1 MGFGGFFGRDL
12 GKKFMETVDIEL
24 LKKKSVAGIVALTSR
39 TFVLQIIA
47 FSSTFLLTIFLA
59 PSVFGIFYVVSAIIA
74 FLAYFSDIGLAAA
87 LIQKKEELTQE
98 DLTTT
103 FTIQQILV
111 LTIVAAALTFSRQ
124 IAVFYRLDESGLWL
138 LRALVVSF
146 FLSSLKTIPSVI
158 LERKLEFQKLV
169 VPQILETAGFYLVA
183 VTLAWRGLGVVSF
196 TWAVLTRAVVGVTAI
211 YWISPWKIE
220 LGLARPVARRL
231 LRFGIPFQ
239 LNSFL
244 ALVKD
249 DLLTIFLGKILPFAE
264 VGYIG
269 WAKKWAEVPL
279 RLIMDSVVR
288 VTFPAFARLQHAP
301 TMLGRAIEKTLFGLA
316 LMIFPITVGLLFHI
330 APAVALIPR
339 YSKWE
344 PALIS
349 FYLLAVTSAIASLS
363 VPLTNALNAVGKI
376 KITLYLMVMWT
387 VASWVLTVVLI
398 SLFGFNGVA
407 MAALLVVTSIVVVV
421 TLVKKIAPFSF
432 ISSILYPFLGA
443 FLMSLWYLL
452 WRGGPPYNLGRMFL
466 VGISGVILYLGVLT
480 LMEKERIRSL
490 MRDFLNLK

>member
-1 MGFGGFFGRDL
+1 
-12 GKKFMETVDIEL
+12 
-24 LKKKSVAGIVALTSR
+24 
-39 TFVLQIIA
+39 
-47 FSSTFLLTIFLA
+47 
-59 PSVFGIFYVVSAIIA
+59 
-74 FLAYFSDIGLAAA
+74 
-87 LIQKKEELTQE
+87 
-98 DLTTT
+98 
-103 FTIQQILV
+103 
-111 LTIVAAALTFSRQ
+111 
-124 IAVFYRLDESGLWL
+124 
-138 LRALVVSF
+138 
-146 FLSSLKTIPSVI
+146 
-158 LERKLEFQKLV
+158 
-169 VPQILETAGFYLVA
+169 
-183 VTLAWRGLGVVSF
+183 
-196 TWAVLTRAVVGVTAI
+196 
-211 YWISPWKIE
+211 
-220 LGLARPVARRL
+220 
-231 LRFGIPFQ
+231 
-239 LNSFL
+239 
-244 ALVKD
+244 
-249 DLLTIFLGKILPFAE
+249 
-264 VGYIG
+264 
-269 WAKKWAEVPL
+269 
-279 RLIMDSVVR
+279 
-288 VTFPAFARLQHAP
+288 FARLQHAP

-407 MAALLVVTSIVVVV
+407 LAALLVVTSIVVVV